1 MQPLIVSEAKRASLD
16 SGHLLAMKGHDKIYI
31 FNQLVRN
38 FFDFALRIQQNWP
51 MSILPTPQCRD
62 RQANSPDDPWSR

>member
-31 FNQLVRN
+31 L
-38 FFDFALRIQQNWP
+38 I
-51 MSILPTPQCRD
+51 S
-62 RQANSPDDPWSR
+62 